1 MQNNNRNN
9 GGKNNRNKKSYTV
22 VITYFLIAFAFV
34 MAFNYAKQTT
44 TTKEINYDE
53 FLRLLDEKEIS
64 KVVITSE
71 NLMIT
76 PSEDNEEY
84 KGKTL
89 YTANINDETLVKKLQ
104 DSNIAFTGK
113 NPTESPIMNV
123 LLTWILPMI
132 LIFFMWRFLFS
143 KMGSGGG
150 GGVMGIGKNN
160 AKVYKIG
167 RAHV

>member
-64 KVVITSE
+64 KVDFLHVEI
-71 NLMIT
+71 
-76 PSEDNEEY
+76 
-84 KGKTL
+84 
-89 YTANINDETLVKKLQ
+89 
-104 DSNIAFTGK
+104 
-113 NPTESPIMNV
+113 PI
-123 LLTWILPMI
+123 
-132 LIFFMWRFLFS
+132 F
-143 KMGSGGG
+143 
-150 GGVMGIGKNN
+150 
-160 AKVYKIG
+160 
-167 RAHV
+167 